1 MYIIRD
7 CTVKDLGPQDPLTMH
22 GPSVLAM
29 LVVMVAASASD
40 PHFDTRYFVCFLGL
54 VGMSFETMYLR
65 QSSWVTTGLW
75 FDWVERVYK
84 IHEWLWIFN
93 VIPVILAVVGVYA
106 AVKLLKP
113 HVTKWTLPATVVD
126 LSAYKVLKNYAGYIL
141 FAAIFPVILHSW
153 PLLSSISFLVFVAC
167 YFFGACMVI
176 YWIIED
182 EKKRKAAAPAASTPT
197 KGGISMAPSTHSRVK
212 DFWRTHM
219 FPREDLIKNVDGTKM
234 DFETFTKDVQ
244 GITAE
249 VRNNKILTLFSKTLK
264 KAGLDVQ
271 DNRTD
276 IQKAY

>member
-1 MYIIRD
+1 MYFIRD
-7 CTVKDLGPQDPLTMH
+7 WTKEDLGPQDPLTTY

-40 PHFDTRYFVCFLGL
+40 PHFDTRIFVCFAGL

-75 FDWVERVYK
+75 FDWVERLYK

-93 VIPVILAVVGVYA
+93 IVPVILAVTGVYA

-126 LSAYKVLKNYAGYIL
+126 LSAYEVLKNYAGYML
-141 FAAIFPVILHSW
+141 FAAMVPVLLHSW
-153 PLLSSISFLVFVAC
+153 PFLSSMSFLVFVAC
-167 YFFGACMVI
+167 YLFGACMVI
-176 YWIIED
+176 YWMIED
-182 EKKRKAAAPAASTPT
+182 EKNRAAAAPAASTSS
-197 KGGISMAPSTHSRVK
+197 KGGITMSHTTHTRVRE
-212 DFWRTHM
+212 FWRVHM
-219 FPREDLIKNVDGTKM
+219 FPREELIKKVDGTKM
-234 DFETFTKDVQ
+234 DFETFTKDVK
-244 GITAE
+244 GNPAA
-249 VRNNKILTLFSKTLK
+249 VRNNKILTLFKKTLK
-264 KAGLDVQ
+264 AAHIDVQ

>member
-1 MYIIRD
+1 MYFFWD
-7 CTVKDLGPQDPLTMH
+7 WTVKDLGPQDPLSMY

-54 VGMSFETMYLR
+54 VGMSFENMYLR

-93 VIPVILAVVGVYA
+93 IVPVILAVTGVHA

-113 HVTKWTLPATVVD
+113 HVTKWTLPTTSVD
-126 LSAYKVLKNYAGYIL
+126 LSAYEVFKNYAGYIL
-141 FAAIFPVILHSW
+141 WAAVCPVLLHSW
-153 PLLSSISFLVFVAC
+153 PFLSSMSFLVFVAC
-167 YFFGACMVI
+167 YLFGVCMVI
-176 YWIIED
+176 KWLIED
-182 EKKRKAAAPAASTPT
+182 ENNRKAATATSTPT
-197 KGGISMAPSTHSRVK
+197 KGGISMAPTTHTRV
-212 DFWRTHM
+212 DAFWLKHM
-219 FPREDLIKNVDGTKM
+219 FPREELTKKQDLK
-234 DFETFTKDVQ
+234 TFTKDVD
-244 GITAE
+244 GNPTE
-249 VRNNKILTLFSKTLK
+249 VRNNKILTLFKNTLN
-264 KAGLDVQ
+264 AANIHVQ